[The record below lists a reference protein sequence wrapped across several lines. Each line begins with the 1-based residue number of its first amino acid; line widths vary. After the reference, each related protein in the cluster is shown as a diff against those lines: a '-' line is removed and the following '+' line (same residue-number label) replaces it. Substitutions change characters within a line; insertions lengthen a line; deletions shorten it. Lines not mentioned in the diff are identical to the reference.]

1 MKRCCLEAPIP
12 QPTKN
17 HVTARWIQPDRKA
30 GMKMLNKL
38 KPIIPKRILR
48 SRWRW
53 RFMERLNPKQSGDEF
68 QVLKEGAG
76 CWQVGKYVHC
86 RLLSFQDSKCSNIWL
101 FFSMEGFLTSAGRY
115 ITYIQTTGYIIQN
128 VWVHLRCLLHKDET
142 DERQFS
148 VFPVTK
154 HLDYDPCLTV
164 SKPGTSVIMIDYVS
178 FASMLKKSNPVVF
191 WKYLNAI

>member
-1 MKRCCLEAPIP
+1 MIQQSSSPTAMKRRCWEA

-38 KPIIPKRILR
+38 KPIIPKRILI
-48 SRWRW
+48 SWWLW

-86 RLLSFQDSKCSNIWL
+86 RLLSFQDSKCENTFDCFLNGRFSHISREVHNIH
-101 FFSMEGFLTSAGRY
+101 ANDR
-115 ITYIQTTGYIIQN
+115 IHQTK
-128 VWVHLRCLLHKDET
+128 CLSPPE
-142 DERQFS
+142 
-148 VFPVTK
+148 
-154 HLDYDPCLTV
+154 V
-164 SKPGTSVIMIDYVS
+164 SSPQG
-178 FASMLKKSNPVVF
+178 
-191 WKYLNAI
+191 

>member
-1 MKRCCLEAPIP
+1 MIRIATLLHPLSLNQKDSSLCYKYLDGSTYGSNKSMIQQSSFPTAMKRCCLEAPIP

-86 RLLSFQDSKCSNIWL
+86 LGCCHFK
-101 FFSMEGFLTSAGRY
+101 
-115 ITYIQTTGYIIQN
+115 IQN
-128 VWVHLRCLLHKDET
+128 VKIHYTFDCFLNGRCSHISREVHNIHT
-142 DERQFS
+142 N
-148 VFPVTK
+148 T
-154 HLDYDPCLTV
+154 
-164 SKPGTSVIMIDYVS
+164 
-178 FASMLKKSNPVVF
+178 
-191 WKYLNAI
+191 